1 MFIGSAAALFGVQLA
16 RWSAA
21 HHLPQRLE
29 ECPMTVGDLVARLT
43 IYLGAADRT
52 GKRLSPED
60 VVRRAHAAGLTGAT
74 VSRASQLDGDTDG
87 PRTIS
92 LSHPAAVTVAILGT
106 EQMLRTF
113 LAGLDDLRAAGAT
126 MLLEG
131 AEELHEANTQLAGP

>member
-1 MFIGSAAALFGVQLA
+1 
-16 RWSAA
+16 
-21 HHLPQRLE
+21 
-29 ECPMTVGDLVARLT
+29 MTVDGLVARLT

-52 GKRLSPED
+52 GKRLAPED

-92 LSHPAAVTVAILGT
+92 LSHPAAVIVTILGT
-106 EQMLRTF
+106 EPTLRTF
-113 LAGLDDLRAAGAT
+113 LAGLDDLREAGAT

-131 AEELHEANTQLAGP
+131 ADELHEANTQLAGP